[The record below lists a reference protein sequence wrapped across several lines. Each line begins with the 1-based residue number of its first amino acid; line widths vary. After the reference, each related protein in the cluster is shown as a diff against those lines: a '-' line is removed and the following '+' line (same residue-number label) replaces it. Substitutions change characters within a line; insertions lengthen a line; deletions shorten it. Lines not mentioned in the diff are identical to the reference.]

1 MGGDH
6 GQGKFGAI
14 CVFIMIDVNVN
25 NTDSYMLEISHI
37 DYDNDKYN
45 ILQQS
50 IAIPLNDGNKY
61 MIDGKKIKF
70 PIE

>member
-25 NTDSYMLEISHI
+25 NIDSYTLEISHI
-37 DYDNDKYN
+37 NYDNDKYN

-61 MIDGKKIKF
+61 MIDGKKKSNF
-70 PIE
+70 Q